1 MRNLIVGCGFV
12 GSRLARVLVERGEDI
27 VAVTRSGVSIEGV
40 ESIERDVTDDALELP
55 DADRVFY
62 LVSAGGRDVDAY
74 RKAYVEG
81 MRNTLDALDA
91 TEDVSL
97 VYSSSTGVYETDDGS
112 WVDEETKIEPTKE
125 RTRVLLRA
133 EDVARE
139 NGGTAVRF
147 GGLYGEG
154 RVGVD
159 RYLGDVTVKA
169 GYLNLIRGEDAATAL
184 LSADEGNDNLYV
196 AVDNE
201 PVHRH
206 DLARWMAEETGRSV
220 GNLVKETRKPNK
232 RCSNQRLRSTGWE
245 PEYPTYREGYAPLL

>member
-12 GSRLARVLVERGEDI
+12 GTRLARVLVERGEDV

-55 DADRVFY
+55 ETDRVFY
-62 LVSAGGRDVDAY
+62 LLSAGGRDVDAY
-74 RKAYVEG
+74 RSAYVEG
-81 MRNTLDALDA
+81 LQNTLDATGDA
-91 TEDVSL
+91 SL
-97 VYSSSTGVYETDDGS
+97 VYSSSTGVYETEDGS
-112 WVDEETKIEPTKE
+112 WVDEETTIEPTKE

-133 EDVARE
+133 EEVARDA
-139 NGGTAVRF
+139 GGTVVRF

-154 RVGVD
+154 RIGVE
-159 RYLGDVTVKA
+159 RYVGDVTVKS

-184 LSADEGNDNLYV
+184 LSADEGDEDLYV

-201 PVHRH
+201 PVHKH
-206 DLARWMAEETGRSV
+206 DLARWMAEQTGRTV
-220 GNLVKETRKPNK
+220 GNLVDETRTPNK
-232 RCSNQRLRSTGWE
+232 RCSNEHLRSTGWT

>member
-12 GSRLARVLVERGEDI
+12 GSRLARVLVERGEDV

-40 ESIERDVTDDALELP
+40 ESIERDVTNDALEFP
-55 DADRVFY
+55 ETDRVFY
-62 LVSAGGRDVDAY
+62 LVSAGGRDVNAY
-74 RKAYVEG
+74 RSAYVEG
-81 MRNTLDALDA
+81 LRNTIEAMPSDA
-91 TEDVSL
+91 SL
-97 VYSSSTGVYETDDGS
+97 VYSSSTGVYETEDGS

-133 EDVARE
+133 EEVARDA
-139 NGGTAVRF
+139 GGTAVRF

-154 RVGVD
+154 RVGVE
-159 RYLGDVTVKA
+159 RYVGDVTVKS

-184 LSADEGNDNLYV
+184 LSADEGDDDLYV

-206 DLARWMAEETGRSV
+206 DLTRWMAEKTGREV
-220 GNLVKETRKPNK
+220 GNLVDETRTPNK
-232 RCSNQRLRSTGWE
+232 RCSNEHLRSTGWK

>member
-12 GSRLARVLVERGEDI
+12 GTRLARVLVERGEDV

-55 DADRVFY
+55 ETDRVFY
-62 LVSAGGRDVDAY
+62 LLSAGGRDVDAY
-74 RKAYVEG
+74 RSAYVEG
-81 MRNTLDALDA
+81 LQNTLDATGDA
-91 TEDVSL
+91 SL
-97 VYSSSTGVYETDDGS
+97 VYSSSTGVYETEDGS
-112 WVDEETKIEPTKE
+112 WVDEETTIEPTKE

-133 EDVARE
+133 EEVARDA
-139 NGGTAVRF
+139 GGTVVRF

-154 RVGVD
+154 RIGVE
-159 RYLGDVTVKA
+159 RYVGDVTVKS

-184 LSADEGNDNLYV
+184 LSADEGDEDLYV

-201 PVHRH
+201 SVHKH
-206 DLARWMAEETGRSV
+206 DLARWMAEQTGRTV
-220 GNLVKETRKPNK
+220 GNLVDETRTPNK
-232 RCSNQRLRSTGWE
+232 RCSNEHLRSTGWT